1 MPTVLVT
8 GGTGLIGKRLCEK
21 LKMAGFDV
29 AILSQVRYN
38 KSDFPVFYWNW
49 QNEEVDEM
57 ALRNSDYIIHLAG
70 ASIAGQRWTPK
81 RKKLIVDS
89 RVKSTYFL
97 QRKLKELN
105 LGPKAFVSA
114 SAVGYYGAVTT
125 SKILKESNPPEN
137 DYLGTVCQL
146 WEKAA
151 ADVFDPRIRTV
162 QIRTG
167 VVLTPKEGAMDKMLL
182 PIKMG
187 VGSALGSGKQ
197 YMPWIH
203 IDDLCDIYIK
213 ALQDVSMNGA
223 YNATS
228 PEHHTNKSFTKA
240 LASTLGRIMWMPNVP
255 SFAMK
260 LMFGEMADMMLY
272 GSRVSS
278 DKILDAG
285 FEFQFGEL
293 DLALDDLMR

>member
-1 MPTVLVT
+1 
-8 GGTGLIGKRLCEK
+8 
-21 LKMAGFDV
+21 MAGFDV

-38 KSDFPVFYWNW
+38 KSDFPVFHWNW

-151 ADVFDPRIRTV
+151 SDVFDPRIRTV

-213 ALQDVSMNGA
+213 ALQDVNMNGA

-240 LASTLGRIMWMPNVP
+240 LAKTLGRNMWMPNVP

-278 DKILDAG
+278 AKILDAG
-285 FEFQFGEL
+285 FKFRFGEL
-293 DLALDDLMR
+293 NLALEDLMG

>member
-49 QNEEVDEM
+49 QNEDVDEM

-213 ALQDVSMNGA
+213 ALQDVTMNGA

-278 DKILDAG
+278 DKVLDTG

-293 DLALDDLMR
+293 DLALEDLMR